1 MKRRKLVYVAAAAV
15 AAGSIMTFPQ
25 SRTIIS
31 PPGSAVA
38 GIPFSPGVKAGDLL
52 HVAGT
57 MGTDASGT
65 VVKGG
70 IEAQTRK
77 TLENIGAIL
86 KAGGMDYKDVV
97 SVNVYLADARDFDVM
112 NKVYRE
118 VFANNP
124 PVRATTQADLML
136 RDGLVEI
143 SAIAAA
149 PNLTRRYLNPQGW
162 SSNPLPYSKG
172 IAVGDYIFLAGL
184 VSQNPQTGAAVPGD
198 VKGQT
203 KLILDNAKVLTES
216 AGFTMADM
224 VWSRVWLTDP
234 RDFAG
239 MNEVYRGYFGEI
251 PPTRATTR
259 AGLTTPTYNVEIMLW
274 GVKGEK
280 QRLGN
285 PAGTTP
291 LSQAIK
297 VGNHLF
303 IAGLTG
309 GGAQVRGDIK
319 GQATMILSNIQT
331 LLKAGGVDFPNVV
344 EAQVWITDSRN
355 FAAMNEAYTAAIKGE
370 LPARATVGAQ
380 LMSPDNLVE
389 MAMIAVTK

>member
-1 MKRRKLVYVAAAAV
+1 MKRKKLAIVAAAAV
-15 AAGSIMTFPQ
+15 AAGSMMVFPQ
-25 SRTIIS
+25 TRTIVS
-31 PPGSAVA
+31 PPGSQVA
-38 GIPFSPGVKAGDLL
+38 GIPFSPGVKAGDLF

-77 TLENIGAIL
+77 TIDNIGAIL

-97 SVNVYLADARDFDVM
+97 SVNVYLADGRDFDAM

-118 VFANNP
+118 VFATNP

-143 SAIAAA
+143 SAIAVN
-149 PNLTRRYLNPQGW
+149 PTLPRRYLNPQGW

-184 VSQNPQTGAAVPGD
+184 VSQNPQSGAPNPGD
-198 VKGQT
+198 VKVQT
-203 KLILDNAKVLTES
+203 KQILDNAKVLAET

-234 RDFAG
+234 RDFAS
-239 MNEVYRGYFGEI
+239 MNEIYRTYFGDI

-259 AGLTTPTYNVEIMLW
+259 AGLNSTAYNVEIMLW
-274 GVKGEK
+274 GVKGTK
-280 QRLGN
+280 QRLGTMAPN
-285 PAGTTP
+285 AV

-297 VGNHLF
+297 VGNHIF
-303 IAGLTG
+303 VAGLTG
-309 GGAQVRGDIK
+309 ASAPLRGDIR
-319 GQATMILSNIQT
+319 GQAAAILTNIQT
-331 LLKAGGVDFPNVV
+331 LLKAGGSDFPNVV
-344 EAQVWITDSRN
+344 EAQVWVTDSRN
-355 FAAMNEAYTAAIKGE
+355 FAAMNEAYVAAIKGE
-370 LPARATVGAQ
+370 VPTRVTVGAQ
-380 LMSPDNLVE
+380 LMSADNLVE
-389 MAMIAVTK
+389 ISMIAIVP